1 MSEELAAQAEGE
13 VIDDPRLDTPE
24 VEAEPEA
31 KPSESAPEDVTE
43 DKPED
48 KPEDGFQKRI
58 NKVTADKYTEKRRAD
73 ELQRQLDELKEQ
85 PKPVD
90 LKAAPK
96 LEDFDFDQDAYSAAL
111 IDHKVQERV
120 SEAVKQVTTTQSDN
134 VKAAESKEAQKV
146 FNDRIVAMAK
156 TDFDEVANKVPLLP
170 EGVADALVRSENGA
184 ELIYHLGEHLDLADK
199 IANMS
204 PQAAMMELGR
214 ISVTMAAKPNVK
226 LSAAPDPIE
235 PLNSG
240 GSVSQERGPKGA
252 IYE

>member
-1 MSEELAAQAEGE
+1 MSEELAAQAEE

-24 VEAEPEA
+24 VETETAE
-31 KPSESAPEDVTE
+31 PSESATEDVKTE
-43 DKPED
+43 DKPQD

-58 NKVTADKYTEKRRAD
+58 NKVTADKYAEKRRAD
-73 ELQRQLDELKEQ
+73 ELQRKLDEMTEQ

-96 LEDFDFDQDAYSAAL
+96 LEDFDFDQDAYNTAL
-111 IDHKVQERV
+111 IDHKVEQRV
-120 SEAVKQVTTTQSDN
+120 SEAVKAVTATQSNDAI
-134 VKAAESKEAQKV
+134 AAEAKVAQKG

-156 TDFDEVANKVPLLP
+156 TDFDVVANNVPLLP

-184 ELIYHLGEHLDLADK
+184 ELIYHLGSHLDLADK

-214 ISVTMAAKPNVK
+214 ISVTMSAQPDVK

-240 GSVSQERGPKGA
+240 GSVSQQRGPKGA

>member
-1 MSEELAAQAEGE
+1 MSEELAAQAESE

-24 VEAEPEA
+24 VETETEA
-31 KPSESAPEDVTE
+31 KTSESAPEE
-43 DKPED
+43 KPETH
-48 KPEDGFQKRI
+48 EDGVQKRI
-58 NKVTADKYTEKRRAD
+58 NKITADKYAEKRRAD
-73 ELQRQLDELKEQ
+73 ELQRKLDEMTEQ

-96 LEDFDFDQDAYSAAL
+96 LEDFDFDQDAYNTAL
-111 IDHKVQERV
+111 IDHKVEQRV
-120 SEAVKQVTTTQSDN
+120 SEAVKAVASTQSDS
-134 VKAAESKEAQKV
+134 VIAAEAKEAQKG

-156 TDFDEVANKVPLLP
+156 TDFDVVANNVPLLP

-184 ELIYHLGEHLDLADK
+184 ELIYHLGNHLDLADK

-214 ISVTMAAKPNVK
+214 ISVTMSAQPDVK

-240 GSVSQERGPKGA
+240 GSVSQQRGPKGA